1 MKTFFILAVFIGAAI
16 FAPTLFA
23 QEKWTK
29 YENARFGYSIAYP
42 SDLLTPQGE
51 ADNGDGQV
59 FKSDKAEMRVY
70 GSNLLLSK
78 TLSKEFDAVVKQHEN
93 VAYKLLRKNFFV
105 VSGTNEKRIF
115 YQKTIAK
122 PNGAFVTFYIE
133 YAADER
139 AEFDKIVTKIAASF
153 K

>member
-70 GSNLLLSK
+70 GSNLLLNK
-78 TLSKEFDAVVKQHEN
+78 TLSKEYNAAVKEHKN
-93 VAYKLLRKNFFV
+93 VAYKLYRKNFFV
-105 VSGTNEKRIF
+105 VSGSENGKIYYR
-115 YQKTIAK
+115 KTMTK
-122 PNGAFVTFYIE
+122 SGAFVTFMIE
-133 YAADER
+133 YDESES
-139 AEFDKIVTKIAASF
+139 AVYDKITARISESF